1 MYRKLLVP
9 LDGSTFGEHALPL
22 ALSIARRAEAA
33 IDSSTR
39 TDFLEMEGRWLALAR
54 SYEFA
59 EQLSNFTEPL
69 SQRKH

>member
-1 MYRKLLVP
+1 MLLKLSNEIRECHL
-9 LDGSTFGEHALPL
+9 HAEECR
-22 ALSIARRAEAA
+22 RRAEAA